1 MTTSPDTHRDGRK
14 PRVDES
20 DFAQRPEEESSQSKT
35 LKLVLVI
42 VLIAIGVIAIP
53 VLVVLYSAGVQEIA
67 GDDVEPAEQIQQER
81 MEEQLPA
88 D

>member
-1 MTTSPDTHRDGRK
+1 MTTSTDTHPDGRQ
-14 PRVDES
+14 PRIDES

-35 LKLVLVI
+35 LKLILI
-42 VLIAIGVIAIP
+42 LLLIASGVIAIP

-67 GDDVEPAEQIQQER
+67 GDDVEPGEQIEQQR
-81 MEEQLPA
+81 MEEQLPR

>member
-1 MTTSPDTHRDGRK
+1 MTTSPETQPDGRK
-14 PRVDES
+14 PRVDEA

-35 LKLVLVI
+35 LKLILVL

-53 VLVVLYSAGVQEIA
+53 VLVVLYSAGVQEVA
-67 GDDVEPAEQIQQER
+67 GDDVEPSEQIEQQR

>member
-1 MTTSPDTHRDGRK
+1 MTTSTDTHPEGRE

-35 LKLVLVI
+35 LKLILVL

-53 VLVVLYSAGVQEIA
+53 VLVVLYTAGVQEIA
-67 GDDVEPAEQIQQER
+67 GDDVEPSEQIEQQR
-81 MEEQLPA
+81 MEEQLPP

>member
-1 MTTSPDTHRDGRK
+1 MTTSTDTRPDGRE

-67 GDDVEPAEQIQQER
+67 GEDVEPAEQIEQQR
-81 MEEQLPA
+81 MEDQLPR